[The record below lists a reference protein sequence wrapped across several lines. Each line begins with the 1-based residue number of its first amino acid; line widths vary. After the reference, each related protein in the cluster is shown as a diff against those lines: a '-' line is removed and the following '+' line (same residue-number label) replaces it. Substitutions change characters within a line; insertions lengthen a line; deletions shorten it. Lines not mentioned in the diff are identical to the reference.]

1 MELLDRAIA
10 ELSER
15 NYGSAIRSLE
25 MLTGTDPMNAEA
37 WKHLARAYHGV
48 GDRAK
53 AADAAQRYAA
63 LRPGDAGGHY
73 NAGVL
78 LAQFGQRE
86 AAERA
91 FRAAL
96 TADPGHAKA
105 RQALHKLTEEGLPE
119 APARPAAPARGGER
133 RGTPWQGKVAAALT
147 VVAALAILL
156 WLFLTGGR
164 ARPGAPTQN
173 PQPSPNPITTPSPD
187 QPTANQ
193 PDNQMT
199 PTPDQQPEVQPQ
211 PEGTAPLGS
220 AQPSAGA
227 TVPNSTSRSPEAAL
241 QVLAPVEQASK
252 AQMYQQVGLVIA
264 FLRKP
269 EFQDPENMQMLG
281 AAIGTGGL
289 DMLPGKPSFG
299 HAEVIALVVQS
310 ETGNEAAAKL
320 ERQAPT
326 IVATS
331 WAAFAT
337 EAQGI
342 LVSAQS
348 AQEAEGLLVPLLQK
362 HGIALGQP
370 DVARLRA
377 SVDSYYASPSPA
389 TAR

>member
-1 MELLDRAIA
+1 
-10 ELSER
+10 
-15 NYGSAIRSLE
+15 
-25 MLTGTDPMNAEA
+25 
-37 WKHLARAYHGV
+37 
-48 GDRAK
+48 
-53 AADAAQRYAA
+53 
-63 LRPGDAGGHY
+63 
-73 NAGVL
+73 
-78 LAQFGQRE
+78 
-86 AAERA
+86 
-91 FRAAL
+91 
-96 TADPGHAKA
+96 
-105 RQALHKLTEEGLPE
+105 
-119 APARPAAPARGGER
+119 
-133 RGTPWQGKVAAALT
+133 VAAALT

-289 DMLPGKPSFG
+289 AMLPGKPSFG
-299 HAEVIALVVQS
+299 HAKVIALVVQS